1 MTERLL
7 FTGTSHV
14 TGGSNGAA
22 RSADGHLD
30 IKLPASHLAAE
41 QLFAATWSPSVPG
54 VLDTPRGT
62 TGGDG
67 ADDKRSYPR

>member
-7 FTGTSHV
+7 FTGNSHV

-30 IKLPASHLAAE
+30 VKLPAPHLAAE
-41 QLFAATWSPSVPG
+41 QLFAA
-54 VLDTPRGT
+54 
-62 TGGDG
+62 
-67 ADDKRSYPR
+67 A